1 MVVIKTLIPLLLA
14 ATSGVQ
20 AHPGE
25 DHAAEA
31 RHRRAALSQM
41 RSISSCSSSLEQHGI
56 AAAGARRRHALAT
69 GMRKRGVFGRD
80 LYQALNTS
88 HHSNLTGITP
98 DTDSSTLFAGNQS
111 CSLVPETTQGPY
123 YVTGEM
129 IRSDVTEEQEGVP
142 LYMDIQFIDVNT
154 CSPVEGVAVDYWSAN
169 ATGSYSGIS
178 TQAGLNTTWLRGLQ
192 VTDQDGVVGFQ
203 AIVPGH
209 YSGRTH
215 HVHLLAH
222 SPGNWTRLSNG
233 TITGGNN
240 TPHIGQV
247 FFDQALVDEV
257 ETLEPYTKNT
267 QSWTKND
274 EDNIVVQEAIATG
287 VDPMVN
293 YVLLGESVADGI
305 FAWVSVGINP
315 EAVYEVDSA
324 VQHTADGG
332 IENDCFE
339 MINLTPNDPEL
350 PPLPSYC
357 SSVISSTSAPV
368 SALSTSIA

>member
-1 MVVIKTLIPLLLA
+1 M
-14 ATSGVQ
+14 
-20 AHPGE
+20 
-25 DHAAEA
+25 
-31 RHRRAALSQM
+31 
-41 RSISSCSSSLEQHGI
+41 
-56 AAAGARRRHALAT
+56 
-69 GMRKRGVFGRD
+69 
-80 LYQALNTS
+80 
-88 HHSNLTGITP
+88 TGITP

-274 EDNIVVQEAIATG
+274 EDNIVVQEATATG

-339 MINLTPNDPEL
+339 MINLTPDDPEL

-357 SSVISSTSAPV
+357 SGVISSSSASA